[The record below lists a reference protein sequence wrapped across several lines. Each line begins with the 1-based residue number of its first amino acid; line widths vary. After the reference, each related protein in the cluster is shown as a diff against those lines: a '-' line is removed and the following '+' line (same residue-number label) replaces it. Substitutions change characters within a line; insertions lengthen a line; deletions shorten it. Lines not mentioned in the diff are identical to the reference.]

1 MVTGVAISYG
11 RSPKRF
17 SSPWSAGIMGQLANH
32 TLPSA
37 KTDQTQEIISF
48 LPKLAS
54 AAARPLG
61 HLRPAAS
68 DSGVHATRC
77 RHRATAP
84 SLAV

>member
-1 MVTGVAISYG
+1 
-11 RSPKRF
+11 
-17 SSPWSAGIMGQLANH
+17 MGQLANH

-77 RHRATAP
+77 RQPATAP
-84 SLAV
+84 SLAIQ